1 MNTKIRKERILVIQ
15 PYGIGDTLFMLP
27 FLKAL
32 KDQMAVER
40 IDCIIGPRTK
50 PIMENCP
57 AINDIFVVDKDKWK
71 AQSKWTVFLEKCCI
85 LNILRRRHYTLFA
98 DFSMQPEYSFWA
110 KFYLRIPV
118 RAGFN
123 YKNRN
128 KFLTHPLSLPIEGF
142 KDRHVIEYYA
152 DLAKMFGLRIE
163 DKRPSF
169 NIPVEASERVRQRL
183 SEKGYQGGRIL
194 VLAPGGGETWGRD
207 ARRKQ
212 WPVDSFREL
221 AEMVKGPY
229 DISFVVVVGSQKER
243 DLGEYLKMGL
253 SIPSVD
259 LCGETSLI
267 ESAAAIKMSS
277 LFIGN
282 DGGLSHIAFAQRIP
296 SVALYGPADPNVY
309 GPLPEHKDTL
319 GLSKKLSCQPCY
331 VGFRYRK
338 DCSRLSCLLD
348 LSPQEV
354 FSRLI
359 SSKT

>member
-1 MNTKIRKERILVIQ
+1 MKAKKEKNVLVVQ

-32 KDQMAVER
+32 KGQMSIDR

-50 PIMENCP
+50 PIVENCP
-57 AINDIFVVDKDKWK
+57 DVNDIFIIDKDKWK
-71 AQSKWTVFLEKCCI
+71 TLSKWRVFLEKCGI
-85 LNILRRRHYTLFA
+85 LNVLSRRHYFLFA

-128 KFLTHPLSLPIEGF
+128 RFLTHPLSLPIEGF
-142 KDRHVIEYYA
+142 KDKHVIEYYA
-152 DLAKMFGLRIE
+152 DLAKMLGLRIE

-169 NIPVEASERVRQRL
+169 NIPEEASERVRQRL

-221 AEMVKGPY
+221 AEMVKGSY
-229 DISFVVVVGSQKER
+229 NISFAIIVGSQKER
-243 DLGEYLKMGL
+243 DLGGYLKERL
-253 SIPSVD
+253 SIPCID
-259 LCGETSLI
+259 LCGETPLI

-282 DGGLSHIAFAQRIP
+282 DGGLSHIAFAQRVP

-309 GPLPEHKDTL
+309 GPLAEHKDAF